1 MRRGP
6 KIILTLL
13 IIAVVCL
20 APGTL
25 IRWTIEQAV
34 AGKVSGM
41 LGTARSYSVDVSS
54 GLFDILRGRL
64 QKVDIRGNDVKLSN
78 GVVVDRLDV
87 NLSGVH
93 FKPNQTVT
101 GVDSTAF
108 TASLSEGNMDDY
120 LRASRSDLSDADV
133 SLTDGKLSLT
143 ARPRVLAIRTPVR
156 VEGTMRIVQG
166 TKLYLVLNR
175 LSARGMRVPGMIRG
189 HIQHD
194 LNPVLDTQ
202 QMGMGAKLTKVAIA
216 NGEIELSG
224 TADVK
229 QALAAK

>member
-1 MRRGP
+1 MRKP
-6 KIILTLL
+6 KAIFILL
-13 IIAVVCL
+13 IIAVICL
-20 APGTL
+20 VPGAL
-25 IRWTIEQAV
+25 IRWTIEHAV

-41 LGTARSYSVDVSS
+41 LGTARSYSVSVSG
-54 GLFDILRGRL
+54 GLFEILRGRISE
-64 QKVDIRGNDVKLSN
+64 VDIRGNDVKLSN

-87 NLSGVH
+87 NLNGVH

-108 TASLSEGNMDDY
+108 TALLSEGNMDDY

-143 ARPRVLAIRTPVR
+143 ARPRVMAIKTPVR
-156 VEGTMRIVQG
+156 VEGTMRIVEG

-175 LSARGMRVPGMIRG
+175 LSARGIRVPGMIRG

-202 QMGMGAKLTKVAIA
+202 QMGMGAKLTRVAITE
-216 NGEIELSG
+216 GEITLSG

>member
-1 MRRGP
+1 M
-6 KIILTLL
+6 LL

-20 APGTL
+20 SPGAL
-25 IRWTIEQAV
+25 IRWKIEQTV
-34 AGKVSGM
+34 AGKVVGM
-41 LGTARSYSVDVSS
+41 LGTARSYSVSVSG
-54 GLFDILRGRL
+54 GLFEILRGRVK
-64 QKVDIRGNDVKLSN
+64 QVDIRGNDVKLSS

-87 NLSGVH
+87 NLSGVE
-93 FKPNQTVT
+93 FKPDQTLT
-101 GVDSTAF
+101 GVESTAF
-108 TASLSEGNMDDY
+108 TAFLSEGNMDDY

-143 ARPRVLAIRTPVR
+143 ARPRVMAIRTPVR

-175 LSARGMRVPGMIRG
+175 LSARGIRVPGMIRG

-202 QMGMGAKLTKVAIA
+202 QMAMGAKLTQVAIT
-216 NGEIELSG
+216 NGKITLSG
-224 TADVK
+224 TADVR